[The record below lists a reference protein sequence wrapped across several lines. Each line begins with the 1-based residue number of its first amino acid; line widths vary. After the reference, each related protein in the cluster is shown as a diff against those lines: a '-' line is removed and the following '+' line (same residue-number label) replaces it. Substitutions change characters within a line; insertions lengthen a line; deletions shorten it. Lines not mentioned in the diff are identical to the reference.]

1 MTTETGE
8 TGFWDSER
16 QAARVEAAYLTPDV
30 TAVREALLDLLA
42 PEPGWRVVDLGAG
55 PGVFAG
61 ALAARGCRPTLVDFA
76 PSMLEWARG
85 RLGDIADAYVQ
96 ADVAAVPLADGAFD
110 AACIVQVLEYVED
123 PVAVLREA
131 ARLVRPG
138 GVVLA
143 ADTDWDTMAF
153 NLADRELGRRV
164 TRAWASTKADPWAG
178 RRLGGWLTAAGL
190 APERHRAVVLSST
203 VRDGDTFIEHNW
215 PHFRRLIERR
225 GLLGAEE
232 LDRFER
238 GVAEAEAAGGYAF
251 ALVRH
256 GWRARR
262 YPPAAEESTG
272 RRA

>member
-1 MTTETGE
+1 VSAQTGE
-8 TGFWDSER
+8 TGFWDSEQ

-30 TAVREALLDLLA
+30 TAVRAALLDLLA
-42 PEPGWRVVDLGAG
+42 PEPGWRAVDLGAG

-61 ALAARGCRPTLVDFA
+61 ALLERGCRPTLVDFA
-76 PSMLEWARG
+76 PSMLERART
-85 RLGDIADAYVQ
+85 RLGDRAEAYLQ
-96 ADVAAVPLADGAFD
+96 ADVASVPLPDGAFD
-110 AACIVQVLEYVED
+110 AACIVQVLEYVDD

-153 NLADRELGRRV
+153 NLADRDLGRQV

-178 RRLGGWLTAAGL
+178 RRLGGWLAAAGL
-190 APERHRAVVLSST
+190 VPEAHQAVVLSST
-203 VRDGDTFIEHNW
+203 VRDGNTYIEHNW
-215 PHFRRLIERR
+215 PAFRRLIERR
-225 GLLGAEE
+225 GLLGAEA

-262 YPPAAEESTG
+262 YPPAAEETTG